1 MFEMRKLTRTHLSL
15 GGIDALFSSFTQGD
29 YRTAPDSMR
38 LWLSQGGIGLP
49 NPEYYADKAVEK
61 VYTEVI
67 RSALS
72 SVYSQLESG
81 SHSLNDGEDATSKK
95 KKGKKGKKGG
105 KGKKKHPGPDPP
117 TRDFSS
123 IFDFETQLSSVFVDS
138 VTLEDPVLAYNA
150 YNISELQQSLAPFIH
165 WTDYF
170 SSFSPRAFPHPVIV
184 DAPAFIGN
192 LSKILDKTSDDTL
205 EVYFVWKAVQSLASL
220 IGPRERARKEVTQL
234 HNYLVS
240 LACFLSVERS
250 VTDQPSICR
259 AELTKASEA
268 DERTCASSRCSTTT
282 AS

>member
-1 MFEMRKLTRTHLSL
+1 
-15 GGIDALFSSFTQGD
+15 
-29 YRTAPDSMR
+29 MR

-72 SVYSQLESG
+72 SVYSQLD
-81 SHSLNDGEDATSKK
+81 DGKHLLDEDDEDLSITK

-105 KGKKKHPGPDPP
+105 KGKSKHPAPAPP
-117 TRDFSS
+117 THDFSA

-150 YNISELQQSLAPFIH
+150 YNLNELQHSLAPFID
-165 WTDYF
+165 WSDYF

-192 LSKILDKTSDDTL
+192 LSKIIEKTSDETL
-205 EVYFVWKAVQSLASL
+205 EVYFVWKTVQSLASL

-240 LACFLSVERS
+240 PGPAAESC
-250 VTDQPSICR
+250 TQDICALHLYVRR
-259 AELTKASEA
+259 AGSTKASA
-268 DERTCASSRCSTTT
+268 AGARTSAFNHCSTTT
-282 AS
+282 VS

>member
-1 MFEMRKLTRTHLSL
+1 
-15 GGIDALFSSFTQGD
+15 
-29 YRTAPDSMR
+29 MR

-72 SVYSQLESG
+72 SVYSQLDDG
-81 SHSLNDGEDATSKK
+81 KHLLDNDGDASVAK

-105 KGKKKHPGPDPP
+105 KGKGKHPAPAPP
-117 TRDFSS
+117 MRDFTS
-123 IFDFETQLSSVFVDS
+123 IFDLETRLSSVFVDS

-150 YNISELQQSLAPFIH
+150 YDLSELQHSLAPFID

-184 DAPAFIGN
+184 DAPTFVGN
-192 LSKILDKTSDDTL
+192 LSKIIEKTSDETL
-205 EVYFVWKAVQSLASL
+205 EVYFVWKTVQSLANL

-234 HNYLVS
+234 HNYLVGS
-240 LACFLSVERS
+240 
-250 VTDQPSICR
+250 PS
-259 AELTKASEA
+259 AA
-268 DERTCASSRCSTTT
+268 
-282 AS
+282 